1 MCSKPRTTIALSELE
16 GLKISPELR
25 FQNIITTDFVADDT
39 ILSGA
44 PLLTKDGDVSGMI
57 IRLGSAQLIAIP
69 VAEIR
74 EVLKQLT
81 ATDSAVTVPPM
92 EFDTLE
98 DFLKPGREL
107 FDKEMKQID
116 ERLAKVVEGSAE
128 HLLLTTKKKQLQQQW
143 DLSVAQ
149 VKGMAAAAKAG
160 KPVQLAPIVIPNN
173 SRPWQAPMPDPLLGH
188 EENIAKVL
196 AGTWQVKRY
205 VGDADVLDAMPLD
218 QRQVLEWK
226 NFDRCSV
233 CEIAERMGRNEK
245 SVEAILYRARITF
258 REQYKIAVE

>member
-1 MCSKPRTTIALSELE
+1 MDGKQVPETVDVIWVKQKAKSEAI
-16 GLKISPELR
+16 IS
-25 FQNIITTDFVADDT
+25 DA
-39 ILSGA
+39 S
-44 PLLTKDGDVSGMI
+44 
-57 IRLGSAQLIAIP
+57 
-69 VAEIR
+69 
-74 EVLKQLT
+74 
-81 ATDSAVTVPPM
+81 VTVPPM

-128 HLLLTTKKKQLQQQW
+128 HSLLTTKKKQLQQQW

-188 EENIAKVL
+188 DEDIAEVL

-205 VGDADVLDAMPLD
+205 VTGRRRSSARRRNSYLQQKHDDHALQAGRRGRGYTAGISHR
-218 QRQVLEWK
+218 QRQDRYLAQGLWARYANSSPVSGVLFPRK
-226 NFDRCSV
+226 
-233 CEIAERMGRNEK
+233 
-245 SVEAILYRARITF
+245 
-258 REQYKIAVE
+258 